1 MFKTK
6 ASNNSSFW
14 RSEDG
19 TASLIA
25 FSILIFLLGTAVA
38 NLPKNHRDL
47 AVEYQSLK
55 SKPESSA
62 TDSQDA
68 KLVGKE
74 KEARLK
80 EIETALSP
88 NVFKTWWLKIS
99 DWSQNPLLGFRNTK
113 GAWQWFSLSATGI
126 VLLVVTTLGVW
137 WQRHSVVRF
146 IPAFFVVFFLTTLS
160 FVLASQ
166 QLLKYFNLEYPL
178 WALLV
183 GLVIANTVAVPGWLQ
198 PAVKPDLYVKIGLI
212 LLGAEVLFGKLLIL
226 GLPGI
231 LVSWTV
237 TPIVLIGTYLFG
249 QKILKIESRS
259 LNMVISADMSV
270 CGVSAA
276 IATASACRA
285 KKEEL
290 SLAIALSL
298 VFTVVMMVVQPYCI
312 RWMGLNDVV
321 AGAWLGGTIDSTG
334 AVAAASELLK
344 SQVATEV
351 ATTVKMI
358 QNILIG
364 IFAVAIAAYWATFVE
379 QRKRSDDATLERS
392 AIGEIWRR
400 FPKFA
405 LAFLIASLLFSAIQA
420 SSVMGNFLVNAV
432 VDGSTKHLRAWFF
445 CLAFVCI
452 GLESN
457 MRQYAFMLRSGK
469 PIVLYV
475 VGQAFNLTL
484 SFIACYVVFQ
494 WLFRDATESLLR

>member
-1 MFKTK
+1 MRTK
-6 ASNNSSFW
+6 QNSNGGFW
-14 RSEDG
+14 RSED
-19 TASLIA
+19 
-25 FSILIFLLGTAVA
+25 AVA
-38 NLPKNHRDL
+38 MFSAFLILVVASCVTLALRPGNHREL
-47 AVEYQSLK
+47 AAEY
-55 SKPESSA
+55 
-62 TDSQDA
+62 A
-68 KLVGKE
+68 KLTT
-74 KEARLK
+74 EASTNVDDPSGLSNEERLK
-80 EIETALSP
+80 KLKQIESQLGP
-88 NVFKTWWLKIS
+88 QGFKTWWLKIA
-99 DWSQNPLLGFRNTK
+99 DWNGNPLQGFQSK
-113 GAWQWFSLSATGI
+113 GAWNWFSPLATGL
-126 VLLVVTTLGVW
+126 VLIVVTSLGVL
-137 WQRHSVVRF
+137 WQRRSLSDF
-146 IPAFFVVFFLTTLS
+146 LPAFPAIYLLTMLA

-166 QLLKYFNLEYPL
+166 EVLKYFNLEYPL

-183 GLVIANTVAVPGWLQ
+183 GIVIANTIGIPKWLE
-198 PAVKPDLYVKIGLI
+198 PAVKSDLFVKIGLV

-237 TPIVLIGTYLFG
+237 TPIVLVGTYWFG
-249 QKILKIESRS
+249 QRVLKMESRS

-298 VFTVVMMVVQPYCI
+298 IFTVVMMVVQPYCI
-312 RWMGLNDVV
+312 RLMGLNDVV

-344 SQVATEV
+344 SPVATEV

-364 IFAVAIAAYWATFVE
+364 VFAVAIASYWATYVE
-379 QRKRSDDATLERS
+379 RKKRSDTDGEKRVGF
-392 AIGEIWRR
+392 GEIWRR

-405 LAFLIASLLFSAIQA
+405 LGFLAASLIFSAIQ
-420 SSVMGNFLVNAV
+420 SSGVEGNALVNAV
-432 VDGSTKHLRAWFF
+432 VDGTTKHLRAWFF
-445 CLAFVCI
+445 CMAFICI

-457 MRQYAFMLRSGK
+457 VRQYAFMLRNGK
-469 PIVLYV
+469 PIVLYL

-494 WLFRDATESLLR
+494 WLFREATESLLR

>member
-1 MFKTK
+1 MSKTK
-6 ASNNSSFW
+6 TSTTNTFW

-19 TASLIA
+19 TATLIA
-25 FSILIFLLGTAVA
+25 FSTLIFMLGVAFA

-47 AVEYQSLK
+47 AIEHQTL
-55 SKPESSA
+55 SSQQDPTTA
-62 TDSQDA
+62 DSSDVN
-68 KLVGKE
+68 VGDKD
-74 KEARLK
+74 KKVRLK
-80 EIETALSP
+80 EIATALSP
-88 NVFKTWWLKIS
+88 NVFKSWWLKVS
-99 DWSQNPLLGFRNTK
+99 DWSQNPLLGFRTSG
-113 GAWQWFSLSATGI
+113 GAWQWFSFTATGL

-137 WQRHSVVRF
+137 WQRHSVARY
-146 IPAFFVVFFLTTLS
+146 IPAFLVVFILTTLS

-166 QLLKYFNLEYPL
+166 QILKYFNLEYPL

-183 GLVIANTVAVPGWLQ
+183 GLVIANTVAVPSWLQ

-312 RWMGLNDVV
+312 KWMGLNDVV

-344 SQVATEV
+344 SPVATEV

-379 QRKRSDDATLERS
+379 QKKRSDAAIKRS
-392 AIGEIWRR
+392 AMGEIWRR

-405 LAFLIASLLFSAIQA
+405 LGFLIASLLFSAIQA
-420 SSVMGNFLVNAV
+420 SGVIGNSVVNTV

>member
-1 MFKTK
+1 MANAGTVSKT
-6 ASNNSSFW
+6 SFW

-19 TASLIA
+19 TATLIA
-25 FSILIFLLGTAVA
+25 FSVLTILLGVAFA
-38 NLPKNHRDL
+38 NLPKNHREL
-47 AVEYQSLK
+47 AAEYQTLK
-55 SKPESSA
+55 TQNEPATADSKDVKA
-62 TDSQDA
+62 VD
-68 KLVGKE
+68 KKV
-74 KEARLK
+74 RLK
-80 EIETALSP
+80 EIETNLSP
-88 NVFKTWWLKIS
+88 NFFKSWWLKIS
-99 DWSQNPLLGFRNTK
+99 DWSQNPFLGFRSSG
-113 GAWQWFSLSATGI
+113 GAWQWFSLAATGL
-126 VLLVVTTLGVW
+126 VLLMIATLGMW
-137 WQRHSVVRF
+137 WQRQSVSRF
-146 IPAFFVVFFLTTLS
+146 IPAFVVVFALTTLS

-183 GLVIANTVAVPGWLQ
+183 GLVIANTVAVPAWLQ

-312 RWMGLNDVV
+312 RRMGLNDVV

-344 SQVATEV
+344 SPVATEV

-364 IFAVAIAAYWATFVE
+364 VFSIAIAAYWATFVE
-379 QRKRSDDATLERS
+379 RKKRTDDSESKRSAL
-392 AIGEIWRR
+392 GEIWRR

-405 LAFLIASLLFSAIQA
+405 LGFLLSSILFSAVQA
-420 SSVMGNFLVNAV
+420 SSVEGNAMVNAV
-432 VDGSTKHLRAWFF
+432 VDGSSKHLRAWFF

-457 MRQYAFMLRSGK
+457 MRQYAFRLRSGK
-469 PIVLYV
+469 PIILYV

-494 WLFRDATESLLR
+494 WLFREATESLLR